1 MASLRDYQEEVVAL
15 ARTTNVVMV
24 GSTGIGKTF
33 VSIMLLREQDYSV
46 QRAFVMA
53 PTRQL
58 VTQIH
63 AKILKLTTLKVKAYC
78 GREVEVWDHTQWA
91 NELLLNSV
99 LVCTPEILRNI
110 LAKGYITFERINLLV
125 FDECHH
131 TAKRHP
137 YNQIM
142 KEYKKNAAVSKPRIF
157 GTTACPTLECAS
169 NLEATLKKITMD
181 ANAMGLYAACAP
193 MLHETYPARDDF
205 MADKDDVTLLL
216 EAVDGLRVFEYLMT
230 KADYGAATPPEK
242 RSARLAKLVMDC
254 TSVYQ
259 NLGPWCLYRYLE
271 IEIERQAR
279 KASLKC
285 TTAGHMTGLDPQAIF
300 ALLLCRS
307 KCHEVAFACTPKLQK
322 IVDILRDRL
331 FVTPVDTT
339 AGDDETLGTTSA
351 SDDAASETDEDAYD
365 NDSNAPKTLE
375 DILSDLSD
383 DDDDDVEDTDAPPTA
398 DNLKCVIF
406 VNRRAECR
414 ALTDYLNA
422 RFPPPPSGTLFGC
435 MLGQASSKDAASFD
449 VPSMTQ
455 LLSAFESGDTRVMV
469 STSVSCE
476 GVDFPMCAMVICADP
491 ITCPRMF
498 IQVRGRARHAD
509 GACFYLTDAMAVDD
523 ATQFHVL
530 VRQANEIGMLEF
542 GCDKAVTLSTQP
554 LSVIASTN
562 RLQYTVSHS
571 TQDAAIP
578 SSLTVDETG
587 AVLDLDSAISR
598 LNEFCQS
605 LPQFAKYNLSPVFTF
620 NEMVTPTKQR
630 RFQAKLQLPA
640 QLDLPLFETPFMTS
654 KAVAKAIAAFRACEA
669 LFLRGEIDAHLNP
682 VHRNKKLRDLTTIAR
697 LTPPP
702 KRPRG
707 NETTVS

>member
-15 ARTTNVVMV
+15 ARTTNVIMV

-78 GREVEVWDHTQWA
+78 GRDVEVWDHLQWE

-131 TAKRHP
+131 AGKRHP

-142 KEYKKNAAVSKPRIF
+142 KDYKTSAAASKPRIF
-157 GTTACPTLECAS
+157 GTTACPTRDCAS
-169 NLEATLKKITMD
+169 NMDATLKKITMD

-193 MLHETYPARDDF
+193 MLHETYPPRVDL
-205 MADKDDVTLLL
+205 MVEKDHVTSLI
-216 EAVDGLRVFEYLMT
+216 EAVDGLRTFEYLMT
-230 KADYGAATPPEK
+230 KADYGVATPPEK
-242 RSARLAKLVMDC
+242 RTARLAKLVMDC
-254 TSVYQ
+254 MGVYQ

-271 IEIERQAR
+271 IELERQAR

-285 TTAGHMTGLDPQAIF
+285 TMAGNMTGLDPQAIL

-307 KCHEVAFACTPKLQK
+307 KCAEVSFACTPKLQK

-331 FVTPVDTT
+331 FATPANAMT
-339 AGDDETLGTTSA
+339 DEDLVA
-351 SDDAASETDEDAYD
+351 SDEVASLTDEDAAD
-365 NDSNAPKTLE
+365 EDEDDVPKTLD
-375 DILSDLSD
+375 DIIMDLSD
-383 DDDDDVEDTDAPPTA
+383 DDDDDDGMATDAPPP
-398 DNLKCVIF
+398 DEKLQCVIF

-422 RFPPPPSGTLFGC
+422 RFQGESLFGC
-435 MLGQASSKDAASFD
+435 MLGQASSKDAASYD
-449 VPSMTQ
+449 APSMTR
-455 LLSAFESGDTRVMV
+455 LLSSFESGETRVMV

-476 GVDFPMCAMVICADP
+476 GVDFPLCAMVICADP

-509 GACFYLTDAMAVDD
+509 GACFYLTDASAVDD

-530 VRQANEIGMLEF
+530 VRQADEIGRLEF
-542 GCDKAVTLSTQP
+542 GCDKAATLSTQP
-554 LSVIASTN
+554 LSVIASTH
-562 RLQYTVSHS
+562 RLQYTVTHAAMDATLPS
-571 TQDAAIP
+571 T
-578 SSLTVDETG
+578 LTVDATG
-587 AVLDLDSAISR
+587 AVLDLDSAISC
-598 LNEFCQS
+598 LHMFCQS
-605 LPQFAKYNLSPVFTF
+605 LPQFAKYNLSPIFAF
-620 NEMVTPTKQR
+620 AEMTTPTHQR
-630 RFQAKLQLPA
+630 RFQATLQLPA
-640 QLDLPLFETPFMTS
+640 QLELPPFETPFMTS
-654 KAVAKAIAAFRACEA
+654 KTTAKAVAAFRACEA
-669 LFLRGEIDAHLNP
+669 LFRRGELDEHLNS
-682 VHRNKKLRDLTTIAR
+682 VHRRKKLRDLTTIAR
-697 LTPPP
+697 LAPHS
-702 KRPRG
+702 KRPKVG
-707 NETTVS
+707 NALY